1 MDKQTISA
9 TRGSTL
15 NEAERLELCRLLIKA
30 GYTVRITTVKE
41 GTTTAKAVEY
51 WRGG

>member
-15 NEAERLELCRLLIKA
+15 NEVERLELCRLLIKA
-30 GYTVRITTVKE
+30 GYTVKIGTIKE
-41 GTTTAKAVEY
+41 GNTTAKAVIF
-51 WRGG
+51 WRE

>member
-30 GYTVRITTVKE
+30 GYTVKIGTVKE
-41 GTTTAKAVEY
+41 GNTTAKAVIF
-51 WRGG
+51 WRE